1 MRLWLKVD
9 DEMKQEANT
18 HDMIY
23 KIPRVISYVSQYMT
37 LEQGD
42 LILMGTP
49 DGSAPVRKG
58 QVIVCGLDDKIEMTF
73 PVAL

>member
-1 MRLWLKVD
+1 MRLWLTVD
-9 DEMKQEANT
+9 GEMKQETNT

-23 KIPRVISYVSQYMT
+23 KIPRVVSYISRYMT

-49 DGSAPVRKG
+49 EGSAPVKKG

-73 PVAL
+73 PIAL